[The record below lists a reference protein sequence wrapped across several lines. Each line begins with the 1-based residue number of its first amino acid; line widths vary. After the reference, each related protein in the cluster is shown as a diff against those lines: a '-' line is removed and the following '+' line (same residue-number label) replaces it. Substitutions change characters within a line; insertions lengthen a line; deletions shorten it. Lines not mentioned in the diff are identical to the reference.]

1 MKCNIVTGSHFL
13 LFCSS
18 LQYRSAL
25 VATRMRNIILF
36 YSWQDNRGSVGKFCP
51 NWFFQQFSFV
61 KIGIRDVTALC
72 AVFLP
77 LRLSCKESSTFLT
90 KPLFPQGREDVTA
103 LRCSEPLRYKVGGA
117 SKPCAILCGMGPP
130 SCYGSIVSID
140 EIEVFYKFST
150 RNLI

>member
-77 LRLSCKESSTFLT
+77 LRLSCKGGHWKRCLFLE
-90 KPLFPQGREDVTA
+90 KRMKMQ
-103 LRCSEPLRYKVGGA
+103 S
-117 SKPCAILCGMGPP
+117 
-130 SCYGSIVSID
+130 VSILVSSFQTSRFQVCSD
-140 EIEVFYKFST
+140 FHKSLDSFIST
-150 RNLI
+150 YRGVYEGIFMRISSLLCFMH